1 MNMKTTKNINSNHD
15 AGNMLNQKTNEDFN
29 KEQPSLKNFKNKG
42 KSSSSKITGLSNK
55 NEDLIKTEVVD
66 EVNGAIDY
74 SIKEEKNKV
83 KTDHPALKKHIK

>member
-42 KSSSSKITGLSNK
+42 KSSSSKITGLGNK
-55 NEDLIKTEVVD
+55 NENLIKTEVVD

-83 KTDHPALKKHIK
+83 KTDHPAAKKHIK

>member
-1 MNMKTTKNINSNHD
+1 MKTTKNSNSNHD

-42 KSSSSKITGLSNK
+42 KSSSSKITGLGNK

-66 EVNGAIDY
+66 LVNGSIDY
-74 SIKEEKNKV
+74 SIKEEKSKV
-83 KTDHPALKKHIK
+83 KTDHPVAKKHIK

>member
-29 KEQPSLKNFKNKG
+29 KEQPSLKNFKNKV
-42 KSSSSKITGLSNK
+42 KSSSSKITGLGNK

-74 SIKEEKNKV
+74 SIKEENSKV
-83 KTDHPALKKHIK
+83 KTDQSIAKKHIK

>member
-1 MNMKTTKNINSNHD
+1 MKTTKNINSNHD

-42 KSSSSKITGLSNK
+42 KSSSSKITGLGNK

-74 SIKEEKNKV
+74 SIKEEKSKV
-83 KTDHPALKKHIK
+83 KTDQSIAKKHIK

>member
-1 MNMKTTKNINSNHD
+1 MNMKTTKNSNSNHD

-42 KSSSSKITGLSNK
+42 KSSSSKITGLGNK

-66 EVNGAIDY
+66 LVNGAIDY
-74 SIKEEKNKV
+74 SIKEEKSKV
-83 KTDHPALKKHIK
+83 KTDHPVAKKHIK

>member
-1 MNMKTTKNINSNHD
+1 MKTTKNSNSNHD

-42 KSSSSKITGLSNK
+42 KSSSSKITGLGNK

-66 EVNGAIDY
+66 LVNGAIDY
-74 SIKEEKNKV
+74 SIKEEKSKV
-83 KTDHPALKKHIK
+83 KTDHPVAKKHIK